1 MLSSLLRRYSLKLIF
16 VSSLL
21 LGIQLPNFLQQYETR
36 LHAHL
41 IEAEQQLTKYQALAD
56 LFFSGDISA
65 LIAKH
70 KQSTVPLFAAESI
83 IIEELVVHVSELQAQ
98 QKALQANLLGR
109 LFFLSSQFNKPLF
122 NETKASYHADIV
134 LNRDALTVGIIF
146 SLFFTLFVELVFIFI
161 ASIMRRKKKQTKFT

>member
-21 LGIQLPNFLQQYETR
+21 LGIQLPSFLQQYETR

-41 IEAEQQLTKYQALAD
+41 MEAEQQLTKYQALAD

-83 IIEELVVHVSELQAQ
+83 IIEDLVVRVSELQAQ
-98 QKALQANLLGR
+98 QKALQANLVGR

-122 NETKASYHADIV
+122 TETEANYNAEIV
-134 LNRDALTVGIIF
+134 LNRDAVTVGIVF
-146 SLFFTLFVELVFIFI
+146 SLFFTLFVEIILMLMTRII
-161 ASIMRRKKKQTKFT
+161 SKKINPQN